1 LAGPDFVFPVLCEFV
16 SNNHSVRG
24 KDAKGWEHAY
34 MDTSQTENARLHWDR
49 GEPHPLCPGSPCFR
63 GNDLVLPAPRQPPPT
78 PHLCLLLP
86 LIPLDAAAY
95 LARRLP
101 GVLELFDV
109 QIDLLSL
116 REEIRLDT
124 CILVP
129 TDLVQTDLVLDF
141 TVQVLKFLLYLFDRV
156 CGSGYRLTIRPPE
169 TVVS

>member
-1 LAGPDFVFPVLCEFV
+1 
-16 SNNHSVRG
+16 
-24 KDAKGWEHAY
+24 

-141 TVQVLKFLLYLFDRV
+141 TVQVLKFSLYLFDRV
-156 CGSGYRLTIRPPE
+156 RGSGYRLKIRPPK